1 MNSVDFRK
9 KAIDVLRKLYNSSK
23 EAVECGKE
31 NINRLM
37 FRVKNIGS
45 EKGDNLH
52 KFVEPVMTLHLDI
65 IQDKNVLTINRKC
78 SKIIKA

>member
-23 EAVECGKE
+23 EEVECGKE

-52 KFVEPVMTLHLDI
+52 KFVESVMTLHLDI
-65 IQDKNVLTINRKC
+65 ILDKNVLTINRKC

>member
-45 EKGDNLH
+45 EKGDHLH
-52 KFVEPVMTLHLDI
+52 KFVESVMTLHLDI